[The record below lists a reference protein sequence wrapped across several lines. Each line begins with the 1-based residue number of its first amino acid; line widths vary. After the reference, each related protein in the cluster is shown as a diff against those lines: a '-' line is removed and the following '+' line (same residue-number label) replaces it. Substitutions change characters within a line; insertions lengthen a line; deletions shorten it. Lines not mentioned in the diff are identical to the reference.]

1 MLYNIFLKGYIHS
14 KQIILIIYIFNIQY
28 LLSIV
33 DKIAFLNFLNQNG
46 KSLMILSIILLYI
59 HYNFFKN
66 KLFIEKDEKLEK
78 FILKRNPQLKKNKCE
93 RCDIIRTMR
102 SNDCFYC
109 DKCVK
114 NFNFIVIGLIFA

>member
-114 NFNFIVIGLIFA
+114 NFKCKFFL